1 MLGRRAPGSRR
12 NPRPTAITHVRPVVR
27 SNCTAITHAK
37 IARARGT
44 RNTRS
49 DSRPLCSYTTRP
61 FALCAPLCL
70 KQPRR
75 RATASCVT
83 SHFAPLA
90 VRPPCPTLMSRCGRA
105 RCPHRAAPS
114 RCHAPRCR
122 PHNYPRALPCG
133 AMVARRGSRLA
144 PYRHHTCASRGAVPL
159 RTAITPAKFARN
171 VRVSSPR
178 PVGNPKSP
186 VAARHLFGCRTSRPA
201 HVDFV
206 DAIDE
211 EAPRKEAIDKVSTE
225 SGTPQSRRETGF
237 AMAFTPAKRHLLCRV
252 IHLKNTF
259 QKTGI
264 LVRLVRIF
272 PG

>member
-1 MLGRRAPGSRR
+1 MLGRRASRLAPQPAPYR
-12 NPRPTAITHVRPVVR
+12 HYARENRPRITLRRDGDIAPYRHYARASRCAVQLRRHYARAIRPR
-27 SNCTAITHAK
+27 TGFQIAPPAHHLPAITHAQF
-37 IARARGT
+37 ARARGT

-49 DSRPLCSYTTRP
+49 DSWSLCSYTTRP
-61 FALCAPLCL
+61 FVLCAPLCL

-75 RATASCVT
+75 RATAWCVT
-83 SHFAPLA
+83 SHLAPLA
-90 VRPPCPTLMSRCGRA
+90 VRPPCPTLLSRCGRA

-133 AMVARRGSRLA
+133 VMVARRGSRLA

-171 VRVSSPR
+171 ARVSSPR

-201 HVDFV
+201 
-206 DAIDE
+206 
-211 EAPRKEAIDKVSTE
+211 P
-225 SGTPQSRRETGF
+225 
-237 AMAFTPAKRHLLCRV
+237 C
-252 IHLKNTF
+252 
-259 QKTGI
+259 
-264 LVRLVRIF
+264 
-272 PG
+272 